1 MKYIYIFMLLLSS
14 TVIDAQNKWGSITG
28 NIVDKKTAQPIEFV
42 SIQLVQKNNA
52 KLTKIALSNKRGKF
66 LIDSITLGTYLLKVN
81 YIGCNAPEKE
91 IILKD
96 ELATLNLGTIE
107 MDVATNTLDEV
118 KVTSKKAML
127 NTSIDR
133 KVYNTSQD
141 IMAQSGS
148 ASDILRNVP
157 SVEVDIEG
165 NVSLRGSGEMMILI
179 NGRPSPLMGK
189 NKAEVLQQIPANTIE
204 RIEVITNPSARFRPD
219 GSTGII
225 NIVLKKNTKSGFNG
239 NVTGNIGN
247 KERANGSVTIN
258 YKSAKW
264 NSFATYSIRR
274 DERNRFGNTD
284 RQFTD
289 SVTGAITGLY
299 KETFRSKARPLS
311 NLLRGG
317 VDYTID
323 SKNSIGVSG
332 SYLTN
337 SLARNDVLNRTFY
350 DKNNSITS
358 QSDRLRYAPAIEH
371 EKDATAYWQHNF
383 NKEDRELRVEATAS
397 SQSEDENNNYTNLYY
412 FPIKKTIPDFNSV
425 NQKDNNQQITADY
438 TSPIG
443 EDAKM
448 ELGYAGSFNQLDM
461 DFYTANYDTVSQK
474 LVKNILTSNRFKF
487 NQTVHAIYGTYF
499 KTINKFSYSLGL
511 RAEQAF
517 IKSNLVSKDSIINN
531 QYFQVYPTI
540 HLAYKLKTGEIQLN
554 YSKRV
559 NRPEGDDLNPFP
571 EYMDPL
577 NLRAGNP
584 KLLPEYIHSVEFGYQ
599 WKNKVFTFVPSIYY
613 RYKYNGFTSITQKLN
628 DSVFLTTKQN
638 LSNDQSLGL
647 ELIVSAKP
655 TKTITANLSA
665 NGFYNTINF
674 GTTTTPNKKSIFSM
688 STNFNASIN
697 ILPTTM
703 FQLTCIYRS
712 ARQTIQGVYDPTFVT
727 NMGLRQELFNNKL
740 SLVATLSD
748 VFSTLKQKST
758 LTTKFLQQQ
767 SVNNRDAQVFYF
779 GFNYRF
785 GRSTKKV
792 DEKLQFDNSLN

>member
-1 MKYIYIFMLLLSS
+1 MKYIYIFMLMLCATISN
-14 TVIDAQNKWGSITG
+14 AQNKLTSVSG
-28 NIVDKKTAQPIEFV
+28 NIIDKKTTAPIEFA
-42 SIQLVQKNNA
+42 SIQLVQKSNI
-52 KLTKIALSNKRGKF
+52 KSSKIALSNKRGKF
-66 LIDSITLGTYLLKVN
+66 SIDSIPPGVYLLKVN
-81 YIGCNAPEKE
+81 YMGFNVPEKE
-91 IILKD
+91 ILFK
-96 ELATLNLGTIE
+96 EGEATVNIGTIE
-107 MDVATNTLDEV
+107 MEVATNTLDEV

-165 NVSLRGSGEMMILI
+165 NISLRGSGEMMILI

-225 NIVLKKNTKSGFNG
+225 NIVLKKNVKSGFNG

-247 KERANGSVTIN
+247 KERANASATLN
-258 YKSAKW
+258 YKTGKW
-264 NSFATYSIRR
+264 NSFATYSIRQ

-284 RQFTD
+284 RTFTD
-289 SVTGAITGLY
+289 SITGATTGFY

-311 NLLRGG
+311 HLLRGG

-323 SKNSIGVSG
+323 TKNSIGISG
-332 SYLTN
+332 SYLTT
-337 SLARNDVLNRTFY
+337 SLTRNDVLNRTFY
-350 DKNNSITS
+350 DKNYVITS
-358 QSDRLRYAPAIEH
+358 QLDRTRNAPAIEY
-371 EKDATAYWQHNF
+371 EKDATLYWQHNF
-383 NKEDRELRVEATAS
+383 DKEDRELRIEATAS
-397 SQSEDENNNYTNLYY
+397 SQSEDENNYYTNIYY
-412 FPIKKTIPDFNSV
+412 YPIKKTIPDFNSV
-425 NQKDNNQQITADY
+425 NQIEYNQQITADY

-448 ELGYAGSFNQLDM
+448 ELGYAGSFIQQDI
-461 DFYTANYDTVSQK
+461 DFYTATYDTLTQK
-474 LVKNILTSNRFKF
+474 LIKNVLLSNRFKF
-487 NQTVHAIYGTYF
+487 NQSVHAFYGTYY
-499 KTINKFSYSLGL
+499 KTIGEFSYSLGL

-517 IKSNLVSKDSIINN
+517 VKSNLVTKDSIINN
-531 QYFQVYPTI
+531 QYFQLYPTI
-540 HLAYKLKTGEIQLN
+540 HLAYKLKTGELQLN

-571 EYMDPL
+571 EYIDPI

-584 KLLPEYIHSVEFGYQ
+584 YLLPEYIHSVEFGYQ
-599 WKNKVFTFVPSIYY
+599 WKNKMFTFVPSVYY
-613 RYKYNGFTSITQKLN
+613 RYKYNGFTTVITKLN
-628 DSVFLTTKQN
+628 DSVFLTTRQN

-674 GTTTTPNKKSIFSM
+674 GTATAPDKKSIFSM

-703 FQLTCIYRS
+703 FQFTCIYKS
-712 ARQTIQGVYDPTFVT
+712 ARQTIQGYFDPTFVV
-727 NMGLRQELFNNKL
+727 NMGLRQELLNNKL
-740 SLVATLSD
+740 SVVATLSD
-748 VFSTLKQKST
+748 VFSTLKQKSS
-758 LTTKFLQQQ
+758 LTSKFLQQQ
-767 SVNNRDAQVFYF
+767 SLNSRDAQVFYV

-785 GRSTKKV
+785 GRATKKA
-792 DEKLQFDNSLN
+792 DEKLQFDNSL

>member
-1 MKYIYIFMLLLSS
+1 MKYIYIFMLMLCATISN
-14 TVIDAQNKWGSITG
+14 AQNKLTSVSG
-28 NIVDKKTAQPIEFV
+28 NIIDKKTTAPIEFA
-42 SIQLVQKNNA
+42 SIQLVQKSNI
-52 KLTKIALSNKRGKF
+52 KSSKIALSNKRGKF
-66 LIDSITLGTYLLKVN
+66 SIDSIPPGVYLLKVN
-81 YIGCNAPEKE
+81 YMGFNVPEKE
-91 IILKD
+91 ILFK
-96 ELATLNLGTIE
+96 EGEATVNIGTIE
-107 MDVATNTLDEV
+107 MEVATNTLDEV

-165 NVSLRGSGEMMILI
+165 NISLRGSGEMMILI

-225 NIVLKKNTKSGFNG
+225 NIVLKKNVKSGFNG

-247 KERANGSVTIN
+247 KERANASATLN
-258 YKSAKW
+258 YKTGKW
-264 NSFATYSIRR
+264 NSFATYSIRQ

-284 RQFTD
+284 RTFTD
-289 SVTGAITGLY
+289 SITGATTGFY

-311 NLLRGG
+311 HLLRGG

-323 SKNSIGVSG
+323 TKNSIGISG
-332 SYLTN
+332 SYLTT
-337 SLARNDVLNRTFY
+337 SLTRNDVLNRTFY
-350 DKNNSITS
+350 DKNYVITS
-358 QSDRLRYAPAIEH
+358 QLDRTRNAPAIEY
-371 EKDATAYWQHNF
+371 EKDATLYWQHNF
-383 NKEDRELRVEATAS
+383 DKEDRELRIEATAS
-397 SQSEDENNNYTNLYY
+397 SQSEDENNYYTNIYY
-412 FPIKKTIPDFNSV
+412 YPIKKTIPDFNSV
-425 NQKDNNQQITADY
+425 NQIEYNQQITADY

-448 ELGYAGSFNQLDM
+448 ELGYAGSFIQQDI
-461 DFYTANYDTVSQK
+461 DFYTATYDTLTQK
-474 LVKNILTSNRFKF
+474 LIKNVLLSNRFKF
-487 NQTVHAIYGTYF
+487 NQSVHAFYGTYY
-499 KTINKFSYSLGL
+499 KTIGDFSYSLGL

-517 IKSNLVSKDSIINN
+517 VKSNLVTKDSIINN
-531 QYFQVYPTI
+531 QYFQLYPTI
-540 HLAYKLKTGEIQLN
+540 HLAYKLKTGELQLN

-571 EYMDPL
+571 EYIDPI

-584 KLLPEYIHSVEFGYQ
+584 YLLPEYIHSVEFGYQ
-599 WKNKVFTFVPSIYY
+599 WKNKMFTFVPSVYY
-613 RYKYNGFTSITQKLN
+613 RYKYNGFTTVITKLN
-628 DSVFLTTKQN
+628 DSVFLTTRQN

-674 GTTTTPNKKSIFSM
+674 GTATAPDKKSIFSM

-703 FQLTCIYRS
+703 FQFTCIYKS
-712 ARQTIQGVYDPTFVT
+712 ARQTIQGYFDPTFVV
-727 NMGLRQELFNNKL
+727 NMGLRQELLNNKL
-740 SLVATLSD
+740 SVVATLSD
-748 VFSTLKQKST
+748 VFSTLKQKSS
-758 LTTKFLQQQ
+758 LTSKFLQQQ
-767 SVNNRDAQVFYF
+767 SLNSRDAQVFYV

-785 GRSTKKV
+785 GRATKKA
-792 DEKLQFDNSLN
+792 DEKLQFDNSL

>member
-1 MKYIYIFMLLLSS
+1 MKCIYILMLLMCA
-14 TVIDAQNKWGSITG
+14 TFVHAQNKWSSLTGTIT
-28 NIVDKKTAQPIEFV
+28 DKKTTQLIEFA
-42 SIQLVQKNNA
+42 SIQLIQKNNP
-52 KLTKIALSNKRGKF
+52 KLNKIALSNKRGKF
-66 LIDSITLGTYLLKVN
+66 LIDSIMPGTYFLKVN
-81 YIGCNAPEKE
+81 YMGFTVPQKE
-91 IILKD
+91 IILK
-96 ELATLNLGTIE
+96 EGSGVVNIGTIE
-107 MDVATNTLDEV
+107 MEVTTNTLDEV

-133 KVYNTSQD
+133 KVYNTAQD

-165 NVSLRGSGEMMILI
+165 NVSLRGSGDMMILI

-204 RIEVITNPSARFRPD
+204 RIEVITNPSAKFRPD
-219 GSTGII
+219 GSSGII
-225 NIVLKKNTKSGFNG
+225 NIVLKKNTKAGFNG

-247 KERANGSVTIN
+247 KERANGSATIN
-258 YKSAKW
+258 YKTGKF
-264 NSFATYSIRR
+264 NGFLTYSIRQ

-284 RQFTD
+284 RQFID
-289 SVTGAITGLY
+289 SLTGATTGFY
-299 KETFRSKARPLS
+299 KETFRSKARPLAH
-311 NLLRGG
+311 LLRGG

-323 SKNSIGVSG
+323 NKNSIGISG
-332 SYLTN
+332 SYLTS

-358 QSDRLRYAPAIEH
+358 QSDRLRYAPAIEY
-371 EKDATAYWQHNF
+371 EIDATLYWQHNF
-383 NKEDRELRVEATAS
+383 DKEGRELRVEATAS
-397 SQSEDENNNYTNLYY
+397 SKSEDEKNNYTNFYY
-412 FPIKKTIPDFNSV
+412 YPIKQTIPDFNSV
-425 NQKDNNQQITADY
+425 NQIEYNQQITADY
-438 TSPIG
+438 TTPIG
-443 EDAKM
+443 ENAKM
-448 ELGYAGSFNQLDM
+448 ELGYAGSFIQQDI
-461 DFYTANYDTVSQK
+461 DFYTAIYDTLSKK
-474 LVKNILTSNRFKF
+474 LVKNTLTSNRFKF
-487 NQTVHAIYGTYF
+487 NQTVHAFYGIYY

-511 RAEQAF
+511 RAEQVLV
-517 IKSNLVSKDSIINN
+517 KSNLVTKDSIINN
-531 QYFQVYPTI
+531 QYFQIYPTI
-540 HLAYKLKTGEIQLN
+540 HLAYKLKKGELQLN

-571 EYMDPL
+571 EYIDPL
-577 NLRAGNP
+577 NLKAGNP

-613 RYKYNGFTSITQKLN
+613 RYKYNGFTTITQKLN

-638 LSNDQSLGL
+638 LTNDQSLGL

-674 GTTTTPNKKSIFSM
+674 GTVNAPVKKSIFAM
-688 STNFNASIN
+688 SINFNASFN

-703 FQLTCIYRS
+703 YQLTCIYRS
-712 ARQTIQGVYDPTFVT
+712 ARQTIQGMFDPTFVT
-727 NMGLRQELFNNKL
+727 NMGLRQELFKNKL
-740 SLVATLSD
+740 SMVITLSD
-748 VFSTLKQKST
+748 VFSTLKQKSF
-758 LTTKFLQQQ
+758 LTSQFLNQQ
-767 SVNNRDAQVFYF
+767 SLNSRDAQVFYI

-792 DEKLQFDNSLN
+792 DEKMQFDNSL

>member
-1 MKYIYIFMLLLSS
+1 MKYIFIVILLFS
-14 TVIDAQNKWGSITG
+14 TVLNAQNKWESITG
-28 NIVDKKTAQPIEFV
+28 NIVDKKTAQPIEFA
-42 SIQLVQKNNA
+42 SIKLVQKNNT
-52 KLTKIALSNKRGKF
+52 KLNKIALSNKRGKF
-66 LIDSITLGTYLLKVN
+66 SIDSIALGTYLLKVN
-81 YIGCNAPEKE
+81 YIGFNVPEKE
-91 IILKD
+91 IILK
-96 ELATLNLGTIE
+96 EESASLNLGTIE
-107 MDVATNTLDEV
+107 MDVVTNTLDEV

-133 KVYNTSQD
+133 KVYNTAQD

-204 RIEVITNPSARFRPD
+204 RIEVITNPSAKFRPD

-225 NIVLKKNTKSGFNG
+225 NIVLKKNVKSGFNG

-247 KERANGSVTIN
+247 KERANSSVTIN
-258 YKSAKW
+258 YKNAKW
-264 NSFATYSIRR
+264 NSFATYSIRQ

-289 SVTGAITGLY
+289 SDTAATTGLY

-311 NLLRGG
+311 HLVRGG

-323 SKNSIGVSG
+323 AKNSIGIAG

-337 SLARNDVLNRTFY
+337 SLARNDVLNRNFY

-358 QSDRLRYAPAIEH
+358 QSDRLRNAPAIEH

-397 SQSEDENNNYTNLYY
+397 SQSENEYNNYTNVYY
-412 FPIKKTIPDFNSV
+412 YPIKKTIPDFNSV
-425 NQKDNNQQITADY
+425 NQIEYNQQITADY

-443 EDAKM
+443 EAAKI
-448 ELGYAGSFNQLDM
+448 ELGYAGTFIQQDI
-461 DFYTANYDTVSQK
+461 DFYTANYDTLTQK
-474 LVKNILTSNRFKF
+474 LVKNTLASNRFKF
-487 NQTVHAIYGTYF
+487 NQSVHALYGTYY
-499 KTINKFSYSLGL
+499 KTIGNFSYSLGL
-511 RAEQAF
+511 RTEQAF

-540 HLAYKLKTGEIQLN
+540 HLAYKLTTGELQLN

-571 EYMDPL
+571 EYLDPL

-584 KLLPEYIHSVEFGYQ
+584 SLLPEYIHSVEFGYQ

-628 DSVFLTTKQN
+628 DSVFFTTRQN

-655 TKTITANLSA
+655 TKTITANLIV

-674 GTTTTPNKKSIFSM
+674 GTSTAPDKKSIVSM

-703 FQLTCIYRS
+703 FQVTCIYRS
-712 ARQTIQGVYDPTFVT
+712 ARQTIQGTFDPTFVT
-727 NMGLRQELFNNKL
+727 NIGLRQELNNNKL

-767 SVNNRDAQVFYF
+767 SVNNRDAQVFYI

-792 DEKLQFDNSLN
+792 EEKLQFDNSLN